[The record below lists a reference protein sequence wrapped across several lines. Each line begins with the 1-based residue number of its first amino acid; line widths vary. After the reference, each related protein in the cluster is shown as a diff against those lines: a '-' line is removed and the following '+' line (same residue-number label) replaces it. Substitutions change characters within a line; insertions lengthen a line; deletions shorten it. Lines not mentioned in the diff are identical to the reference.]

1 MPLQWNSLDTRYAVL
16 SAAFPAGVA
25 LGGSLFVSKNEDSV
39 NFLKTQRFPSCLA
52 PSCQYFYLA
61 ANVGAAIPF
70 GYASYLVYKIGGG
83 FDYTD
88 TTVALGLYGATIA
101 SGIVA
106 LPLLRTK
113 KAKWLAANSI
123 LLTGLSIGTSIAF
136 YKIDK
141 ISGLWTIPFS
151 VVALYYAAIWAKAAF
166 GCCGKTTTE

>member
-113 KAKWLAANSI
+113 KAKWEDSTEKKKNAR
-123 LLTGLSIGTSIAF
+123 
-136 YKIDK
+136 
-141 ISGLWTIPFS
+141 
-151 VVALYYAAIWAKAAF
+151 KAAE
-166 GCCGKTTTE
+166 KKAAEDAAAAQKQLKVVKVDPLTMKE